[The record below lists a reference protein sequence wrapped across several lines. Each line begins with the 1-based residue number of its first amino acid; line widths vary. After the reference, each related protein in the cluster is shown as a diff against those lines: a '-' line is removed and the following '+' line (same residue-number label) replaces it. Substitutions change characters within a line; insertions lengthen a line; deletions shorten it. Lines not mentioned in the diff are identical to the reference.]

1 MSGED
6 VDLIIETKGLTQI
19 QDETLI
25 EDIAKRV
32 IEHNPDQVTAYK
44 NGKDKLFGF
53 IVGQI
58 MKETQGKAN
67 PKSVNKILK
76 RLLI

>member
-44 NGKDKLFGF
+44 NGKDEIICFCRSNH
-53 IVGQI
+53 
-58 MKETQGKAN
+58 ERNT
-67 PKSVNKILK
+67 
-76 RLLI
+76 R